1 MASGRTISNVGLR
14 LSSYFWRC
22 VRSASAVALLVAMAV
37 APAAAAPAKAPLKA
51 TLAVTVSDGYA
62 RLVFSSDE
70 YIEATTKVAGH
81 VLIITFKQPIDVSV
95 DRVPELASDYVGA
108 ARRDPDG
115 TAIRMALSQEVTVSA
130 MDAGEKLFV
139 DLLPSSWTGPPPALP
154 QDVVTELARRAREA
168 ERQLQRQRELTQ
180 AKYVAPIRVHV
191 ASLPTFTRYVFDVTG
206 GTAVA
211 ADRSKDRLV
220 LNFDAP
226 LTFDLADA
234 QAALPNGVQAIDS
247 EIDKDASLVRFVFS
261 ANLDL
266 RTFRDESG
274 YVVDVIKSDDPSVRA
289 GAPAPKAA
297 NGGPPSPEAAA
308 AAVNAAASGQN
319 AAPVEPAAPR
329 RAGQSSASP
338 NPAAFALAQGIVM
351 PSAQPAP
358 PPSMSPPVSPSI
370 SPQPAAPPIAQ
381 SVPAVPPAPQQPA
394 SPVAQSA
401 PPAPPVPAPAGQGV
415 AAPMQPPAA
424 QAAPVPAEQSA
435 APQPAAQQSAV
446 PPAAEAASQSAPTP
460 SAAAQA
466 TAASQPVSPQPAAQ
480 QAAAAPVAAQAAQ
493 LVAPQSAPA
502 AAPSM
507 QSPAAA
513 VAPAPPPS
521 SASAAAL
528 AAADA
533 VSNMPADAPAPHATI
548 APRNIAPG
556 AIGVELGRDGANL
569 KVSFPFKTAV
579 PLAVFH
585 RADMLWVVFDSK
597 TNMDLSALDNELTR
611 TIRSYTFT
619 HTEDADIV
627 RLKLDRP
634 HLSSV
639 SADGAVWTLEIGDSV
654 LEPPHALEITRNIIV
669 PNRSNASISFEEPQH
684 VHRLTDPE
692 LGDKLLVVTGFAP
705 ERGFI
710 NTQEFI
716 EFRAL
721 ASTQG
726 VVIEPLADDIAVN
739 LSPDKIVIERPS
751 GLTLS
756 PGLQTLLHGRNGR
769 PLTFDSQ
776 IWGSDREGSYISRQA
791 SLINAAAQA
800 PESKRMTPRLDLAR
814 FYLARDMYPEAK
826 GVLDVALTADKQA
839 SENASAIVLR
849 AIAEVMM
856 DRPDDALHDLSDPA
870 VGDQHDAPL
879 WRALAFSQQG
889 QWARARQGFKS
900 VEAAVATLPI
910 ELQRVAL
917 LDEMRSAIEVG
928 DFDGAAAD
936 LNDFQTIG
944 VPRDLQPMLAVLM
957 GRLDEGMGRSEDALS
972 AYRAA
977 ADSWDRPSAAQ
988 GRLRETLLRFTQG
1001 DMKRDEVISALE
1013 SLTTIWRGDET
1024 EIEALKVLAHC
1035 YTEEGRYRDAFY
1047 VMRSAMS
1054 SHPNSA
1060 MTRQIQDEAAA
1071 TFDSLFL
1078 AGKGDSMPPID
1089 ALALFY
1095 DFRELTPVGSRGDEM
1110 IRRLADRLVAVDLLD
1125 QASDLLQ
1132 YQVDHRL
1139 QGAAR
1144 AQVATRLAVVY
1155 LMNKKADRALA
1166 VLRGTR
1172 TANVSDELRSQ
1183 RLLLEGR
1190 ALSDTGRPDLA
1201 LEVIANLDGREV
1213 TRLRADILWSAKR
1226 WDESAEQIE
1235 LMYGDRYKDFAALS
1249 DVEQQDILRAEIGYA
1264 LSSDALGLARFRE
1277 KYAAKMAQTPDAK
1290 VFEVVSAP
1298 LGSSGE
1304 QFGVIAKAAT
1314 SIDTLDGFLRDMK
1327 ARYPESSA
1335 ASSAMSA
1342 PAVAAP
1348 TVAAPM
1354 TSAPVASVPGGA
1366 PPQASSQPPA
1376 EPIAPPTKLRGNS
1389 AQNLK
1394 VPSAKKIKS
1403 ARAPSARSFNTA
1415 ALDNHAPQ

>member
-1 MASGRTISNVGLR
+1 
-14 LSSYFWRC
+14 
-22 VRSASAVALLVAMAV
+22 
-37 APAAAAPAKAPLKA
+37 
-51 TLAVTVSDGYA
+51 
-62 RLVFSSDE
+62 
-70 YIEATTKVAGH
+70 
-81 VLIITFKQPIDVSV
+81 
-95 DRVPELASDYVGA
+95 
-108 ARRDPDG
+108 
-115 TAIRMALSQEVTVSA
+115 
-130 MDAGEKLFV
+130 
-139 DLLPSSWTGPPPALP
+139 
-154 QDVVTELARRAREA
+154 
-168 ERQLQRQRELTQ
+168 
-180 AKYVAPIRVHV
+180 
-191 ASLPTFTRYVFDVTG
+191 
-206 GTAVA
+206 
-211 ADRSKDRLV
+211 
-220 LNFDAP
+220 
-226 LTFDLADA
+226 
-234 QAALPNGVQAIDS
+234 
-247 EIDKDASLVRFVFS
+247 
-261 ANLDL
+261 
-266 RTFRDESG
+266 
-274 YVVDVIKSDDPSVRA
+274 
-289 GAPAPKAA
+289 
-297 NGGPPSPEAAA
+297 
-308 AAVNAAASGQN
+308 
-319 AAPVEPAAPR
+319 
-329 RAGQSSASP
+329 
-338 NPAAFALAQGIVM
+338 
-351 PSAQPAP
+351 
-358 PPSMSPPVSPSI
+358 
-370 SPQPAAPPIAQ
+370 
-381 SVPAVPPAPQQPA
+381 
-394 SPVAQSA
+394 
-401 PPAPPVPAPAGQGV
+401 
-415 AAPMQPPAA
+415 
-424 QAAPVPAEQSA
+424 
-435 APQPAAQQSAV
+435 
-446 PPAAEAASQSAPTP
+446 
-460 SAAAQA
+460 
-466 TAASQPVSPQPAAQ
+466 
-480 QAAAAPVAAQAAQ
+480 
-493 LVAPQSAPA
+493 
-502 AAPSM
+502 M

-597 TNMDLSALDNELTR
+597 TNMDLSALDNEPTR

-856 DRPDDALHDLSDPA
+856 NRPDDALHDLSDSS
-870 VGDQHDAPL
+870 VGEQHDAPL
-879 WRALAFSQQG
+879 WRALAFSEQG

-944 VPRDLQPMLAVLM
+944 VPHDLQPMLAVLM

-1139 QGAAR
+1139 QSAAR

-1213 TRLRADILWSAKR
+1213 TRLRSDVLWSAKR

-1235 LMYGDRYKDFAALS
+1235 LMYGERYKDLMPLS

-1264 LSSDALGLARFRE
+1264 LSSDALGLTRFRE
-1277 KYAAKMAQTPDAK
+1277 KYAAKMAETPDAR

-1298 LGSSGE
+1298 LGSSGD
-1304 QFGVIAKAAT
+1304 QFAVIAHAAT
-1314 SIDTLDGFLRDMK
+1314 SIDTLEGFLRDMK
-1327 ARYPESSA
+1327 ARYPES
-1335 ASSAMSA
+1335 A
-1342 PAVAAP
+1342 PQPVMP
-1348 TVAAPM
+1348 PSVPAAPM
-1354 TSAPVASVPGGA
+1354 TSASGPGGKA
-1366 PPQASSQPPA
+1366 PPQASAQPPSA
-1376 EPIAPPTKLRGNS
+1376 EPVISAPPAAKPASGRS
-1389 AQNLK
+1389 AQNVGK
-1394 VPSAKKIKS
+1394 PAAAAAKKTAQ
-1403 ARAPSARSFNTA
+1403 ARSARSFATA
-1415 ALDNHAPQ
+1415 SLDHVP